1 MTGDSQTISR
11 MTTLTAWTLGT
22 IFAFSSLA
30 IAQESFPAAPPVSQA
45 PVMGNEGQA
54 PTATPSAPKRSKKH
68 KKHGKKAAKKALKHK
83 RQRTQ

>member
-1 MTGDSQTISR
+1 
-11 MTTLTAWTLGT
+11 MTTLTAWTFGT

-30 IAQESFPAAPPVSQA
+30 IAQESFPAAPAAPPVSQA

-54 PTATPSAPKRSKKH
+54 PTATPSALKRSKKH